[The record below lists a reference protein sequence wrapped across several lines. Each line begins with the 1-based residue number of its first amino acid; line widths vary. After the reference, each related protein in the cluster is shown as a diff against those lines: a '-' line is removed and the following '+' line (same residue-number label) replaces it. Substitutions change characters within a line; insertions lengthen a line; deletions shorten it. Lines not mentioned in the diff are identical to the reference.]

1 MRPVLRL
8 TARVLQLRHVPEGEG
23 VGYNALWVARRPSR
37 IATVSVGY
45 ADGFLRS
52 LSNAAVARPSDG
64 GAGRGFDAPPVPLVG
79 RVSMD
84 LSTFDVTD
92 HPQVVAGSRLELIGP
107 AVPPDEVAAAAGT
120 NGYEIL
126 TSLGRRYAR
135 RYGPL

>member
-1 MRPVLRL
+1 MRAAASLH
-8 TARVLQLRHVPEGEG
+8 ARILQVRDVPEGET
-23 VGYNALWVARRPSR
+23 VGYNGQWTAPRASR

-52 LSNAAVARPSDG
+52 LTNRAEACFDG
-64 GAGRGFDAPPVPLVG
+64 SPVPLVG

-84 LSTFDVTD
+84 LSTFDVTGV
-92 HPQVVAGSRLELIGP
+92 PGAFPGTWLELIGRHMP
-107 AVPPDEVAAAAGT
+107 VDAVAARAGT

-135 RYGPL
+135 TYLPA